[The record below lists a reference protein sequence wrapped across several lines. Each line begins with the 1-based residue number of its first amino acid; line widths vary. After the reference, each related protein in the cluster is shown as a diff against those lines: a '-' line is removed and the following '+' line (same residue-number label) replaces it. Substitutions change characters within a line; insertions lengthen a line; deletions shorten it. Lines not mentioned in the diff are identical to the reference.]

1 MTVNFPI
8 LCRENSEN
16 LVTLNLIDAK
26 LLIHKKTTHQNVL
39 HVFKQKK
46 LQHRKRGGVRL
57 EIRERYCTTLSRPN
71 LIKRVS
77 GGDGIFKLC

>member
-46 LQHRKRGGVRL
+46 LQHRKRGGVSEARY
-57 EIRERYCTTLSRPN
+57 ERDIVVLYQGQTS
-71 LIKRVS
+71 
-77 GGDGIFKLC
+77 